1 MELTTPKSSA
11 QLFKSRIVL
20 FPNEEQSTQP
30 TSAKRVGRE
39 YGVLPYHAK
48 LIAELQGYDL
58 GGA

>member
-1 MELTTPKSSA
+1 MGPTTPKSSA